1 MAIVKDYLDPNAASY
16 TDDEIVGKVNTATA
30 TITRASSVSAAA
42 RPIANLE
49 VTDAHIATA
58 AGIAKTKLA
67 ALEIVNADVA
77 TGAAIAKAK
86 LAALAIVNADVD
98 ADAAISVDKT
108 ADGTTNKVYLATE
121 KTKLGTVEDSA
132 TADQTGAEVRD
143 LVVALADDDRQI
155 VISRPTTGQFKVYA
169 IQRHTD
175 GKSEVERS
183 DTAVL

>member
-16 TDDEIVGKVNTATA
+16 TDDQIVGKVNTATA
-30 TITRASSVSAAA
+30 TITRASSVAAAA
-42 RPIANLE
+42 RPIADLE
-49 VTDAHIATA
+49 ITNAHIATA
-58 AGIAKTKLA
+58 AGIVKTKLA
-67 ALEIVNADVA
+67 ALGIVDADIA
-77 TGAAIAKAK
+77 AGAAITKAK

-98 ADAAISVDKT
+98 AGAAISADKT
-108 ADGTTNKVYLATE
+108 ADGTTNKVFTATE
-121 KTKLGTVEDSA
+121 DTKLTGIEANA

-143 LVVALADDDRQI
+143 AIVGLADDDRQI

-183 DTAVL
+183 DIAV